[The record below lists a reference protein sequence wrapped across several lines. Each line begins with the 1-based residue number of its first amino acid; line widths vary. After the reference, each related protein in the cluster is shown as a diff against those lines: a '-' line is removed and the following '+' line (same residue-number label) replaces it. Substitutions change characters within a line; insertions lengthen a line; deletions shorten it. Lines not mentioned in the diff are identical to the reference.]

1 MPGIKKDGAC
11 AGVLLVNLPS
21 NTVSNPAVKYVP
33 TKFRLRDLP
42 NPLFLTLHKDF
53 YTPLGHFWG
62 LKNGVFGG
70 ERGNFEILIRYF
82 ASGLGSEVSISD

>member
-1 MPGIKKDGAC
+1 VRRSAAC
-11 AGVLLVNLPS
+11 KF
-21 NTVSNPAVKYVP
+21 TVKYRQQSGRQIRA

-42 NPLFLTLHKDF
+42 NPLFLSLHKDF

-62 LKNGVFGG
+62 LKNGIFGG